1 MTPLNTYDLLT
12 LSSALI
18 AVFMLGS
25 VHVRTNLIC
34 YAVHT
39 LLLAGLTLWLGIVT
53 GERHLLYSAIVVGAF
68 KAIFTPLFLSWV
80 TKKVGVMRDQGTFL
94 PCSISMG
101 LGTALLGVSYLLVEQ
116 LPTVLG
122 EGQPRIGA
130 TSAFSML
137 FTGMLLML
145 TRRTAISQI
154 IGFLVLENGIY
165 MFTISQTNGMPM
177 MVEMGILLDVFVAV
191 MVTGLILFKIKKN
204 FEHIDVTLLSD
215 LKD

>member
-1 MTPLNTYDLLT
+1 M
-12 LSSALI
+12 

-25 VHVRTNLIC
+25 MHVRTNLIC

-39 LLLAGLTLWLGIVT
+39 LLLASLTLWLGIVT
-53 GERHLLYSAIVVGAF
+53 GEKHLFYSAIVVGVF
-68 KAIFTPLFLSWV
+68 KAIFTPLFLTWV
-80 TKKVGVMRDQGTFL
+80 NKKVGVMRDPGTFL

-101 LGTALLGVSYLLVEQ
+101 LGTTLLGVSYLLVEQ

-122 EGQPRIGA
+122 GEGDPRIGA

-154 IGFLVLENGIY
+154 VGFLVLENGIY
-165 MFTISQTNGMPM
+165 MFTVSQTNGMPM